1 MGEDEFED
9 EDEDD
14 STKTMTPLH
23 RTLTPEVRVID
34 AQRGLVDYVASDQ
47 TLDSYNEIIMAA
59 GWKFSRF
66 AANAPFVDSHDY
78 YCIDKLLGRVVEFR
92 VAGKQ
97 LIERVQWA
105 IDVPENALAQLGWKM
120 TVNGYLK
127 AVSVGFVPVKY
138 VSKWRNDP
146 NEMAAVV
153 TELGLDA
160 ATAAKVSCI
169 YQEQEQLELS
179 ACIIGA
185 NPNALA
191 KAHTDGAIGDG
202 DLAACGIHDEEMTML
217 HGISK
222 RLENEES
229 AGVRLFLRRHWAAY
243 AQTLST
249 RKPQPNAEAAKKR
262 AAAAEAHQR
271 VRGEILSELRNIK
284 PNAVTH

>member
-1 MGEDEFED
+1 M
-9 EDEDD
+9 
-14 STKTMTPLH
+14 KTI

-59 GWKFSRF
+59 GWKFTRF

-78 YCIDKLLGRVVEFR
+78 YCIDKLLGRVVEFS
-92 VAGKQ
+92 VQGKQ
-97 LIERVQWA
+97 LVERVQWA
-105 IDVPENALAQLGWKM
+105 VDVPENALAQLGWKM
-120 TVNGYLK
+120 TVNGYLR
-127 AVSVGFVPVKY
+127 AVSVGFVPVRY

-146 NEMAAVV
+146 TEMAQVV

-191 KAHTDGAIGDG
+191 KAHRDGAIGDG
-202 DLAACGIHDEEMTML
+202 DLAACGFDDEGMEFL
-217 HGISK
+217 HAASGQISAT
-222 RLENEES
+222 ES
-229 AGVRLFLRRHWAAY
+229 EYTRRAIAGLF
-243 AQTLST
+243 AQFARTLSP
-249 RKPQPNAEAAKKR
+249 KKQPNAEAAKKR

-271 VRGEILSELRNIK
+271 VREKTLAELQAITTNLRK
-284 PNAVTH
+284 S